1 MHSEDYSLP
10 YRPMQAEGRAP
21 GALPAPDAESLR
33 HSERTAACIRQ
44 AIAEAGGSISFAE
57 FMQLA
62 LYAPGLG
69 YYSAGATKFGEAGD
83 FITAP
88 EISPL
93 FGRVL
98 ARQCAGVLAQV
109 ERPIVLELGAGS
121 GALAATVLP
130 ALKELGTPPERYLVL
145 EVSAELRER
154 QEQRLQALQPS
165 LGAKVEWLAELPGP
179 FDGVVIANEVADAMP
194 VERFRIERGEV
205 LQYRVAV
212 RGGGFAWATAPAPEF
227 LREAVR
233 GIEASLGAP
242 LPDGYESEVSA
253 GLPGWVGDVAGCLD
267 TGLAFLFDYGLPRRE
282 YYAPDR
288 SGGWLRCHFRHRA
301 HDDPLAWPGIQDISA
316 WVDFTSVAEAAVN
329 AGMDIAGFV
338 TQAHFLVHGG
348 LEQEFA
354 AAAPSSTAGQAELSR
369 QVGLLTLPGEMG
381 ERFKCIGLSR
391 GRVGRPAALAAADRA
406 HAL

>member
-10 YRPMQAEGRAP
+10 YRAMQAEGRAP
-21 GALPAPDAESLR
+21 GTLPLPDAESLR

-44 AIAEAGGSISFAE
+44 AIDDAGGSISFAE

-69 YYSAGATKFGEAGD
+69 YYSAGAAKFGEAGD
-83 FITAP
+83 FVTAP
-88 EISPL
+88 GISPL

-109 ERPIVLELGAGS
+109 GGGTVLELGAGT
-121 GALAATVLP
+121 GALAAQVLA
-130 ALKELGTPPERYLVL
+130 ALEELGTPPERYLIL
-145 EVSAELRER
+145 EVSPELRER
-154 QEQRLQALQPS
+154 QEQRLRAAHPALV
-165 LGAKVEWLAELPGP
+165 AKVEWVAGLPAS
-179 FDGVVIANEVADAMP
+179 FDGVVIANEVADALP
-194 VERFRIERGEV
+194 VERFRIGRGEV
-205 LQYRVAV
+205 LQDRVAAH
-212 RGGGFAWATAPAPEF
+212 GDGFAWATAAAPGF
-227 LREAVR
+227 LREAVHR
-233 GIEASLGAP
+233 IEASLGAP
-242 LPDGYESEVSA
+242 LPDGYVSEVSA
-253 GLPGWVGDVAGCLD
+253 GLPGWVEDVAGCLGN
-267 TGLAFLFDYGLPRRE
+267 GLAFLFDYGLPRRE

-301 HDDPLAWPGIQDISA
+301 HDDPLILPGIQDITA
-316 WVDFTSVAEAAVN
+316 WVDFTTVAEAAVN
-329 AGMDIAGFV
+329 AGMDIPGFV

-354 AAAPSSTAGQAELSR
+354 AAAPASTAGRAELSR
-369 QVGLLTLPGEMG
+369 QVGRLTLPGEMG

-391 GRVGRPAALAAADRA
+391 GPIERPVALAAADRA